1 MLQIQ
6 LYVENDQG
14 VLEEV
19 ELYKDESI
27 TLTQSIQDIMD
38 IEKVFTD
45 YSKTFNVPASKTN
58 NKFFKHF
65 YNYHIEGFDARRK
78 KTPNFINYK
87 PFKKGK
93 IKLEGSQLKNN
104 EPHTYKLTFFGNTV
118 TLKDLIG
125 EDKLGNLTYL
135 DTFLVFNTTTQILKH
150 T

>member
-19 ELYKDESI
+19 ELYKDESV

-65 YNYHIEGFDARRK
+65 YNYHIDGFDARRK
-78 KTPNFINYK
+78 RMRNF
-87 PFKKGK
+87 
-93 IKLEGSQLKNN
+93 
-104 EPHTYKLTFFGNTV
+104 
-118 TLKDLIG
+118 TLIISLLRREK
-125 EDKLGNLTYL
+125 
-135 DTFLVFNTTTQILKH
+135 
-150 T
+150 

>member
-65 YNYHIEGFDARRK
+65 
-78 KTPNFINYK
+78 
-87 PFKKGK
+87 
-93 IKLEGSQLKNN
+93 
-104 EPHTYKLTFFGNTV
+104 
-118 TLKDLIG
+118 
-125 EDKLGNLTYL
+125 
-135 DTFLVFNTTTQILKH
+135 
-150 T
+150 